1 MAKRPM
7 VDMGTAMVSHTAVGD
22 TLPVVRRI
30 VTRNKIDAY
39 RHASGDNN
47 RIHYDDEFAAA
58 TRFGG
63 VIAHGMLTLTLVSEM
78 MTKAYG
84 ADWLTSGSLRV
95 RFRGAAFPGDTLEA
109 NGVVAKAEPVET
121 GAAVTCNI
129 EVRNA
134 DNGDRIITGAASLLV
149 GAKQQGAAQ

>member
-1 MAKRPM
+1 MRSVPAAT
-7 VDMGTAMVSHTAVGD
+7 VHVEVGD
-22 TLPVVRRI
+22 ELPVVRRM
-30 VTRNKIDAY
+30 VTRDSIDAY
-39 RHASGDNN
+39 RKASGDNN

-63 VIAHGMLTLTLVSEM
+63 VITHGMLTLTLVSEM

-95 RFRGAAFPGDTLEA
+95 RFRGAAYPGDTIEA
-109 NGVVAKAEPVET
+109 NGVVAKAESGET
-121 GAAVTCNI
+121 GAAITCNI

-134 DNGDRIITGAASLLV
+134 DNGDRIITGTASLLV
-149 GAKQQGAAQ
+149 GTKGQGATR

>member
-1 MAKRPM
+1 M
-7 VDMGTAMVSHTAVGD
+7 VDTGTFASVHAAVGD
-22 TLPVVRRI
+22 ELPVIHRAISRDSI
-30 VTRNKIDAY
+30 NAY
-39 RHASGDNN
+39 RNVSGDNN

-95 RFRGAAFPGDTLEA
+95 RFRGAAYPGDTLEA
-109 NGVVAKAEPVET
+109 NGVVAKNEPGET
-121 GAAVTCNI
+121 GPTVTCNV
-129 EVRNA
+129 EVCNA
-134 DNGDRIITGAASLLV
+134 DNGDRIITGTASLLV
-149 GAKQQGAAQ
+149 GTEQQGAAR

>member
-1 MAKRPM
+1 M
-7 VDMGTAMVSHTAVGD
+7 VDAGTVRPVHAVVGD
-22 TLPVVRRI
+22 ELPAVRRAI
-30 VTRNKIDAY
+30 SLDSINAY
-39 RHASGDNN
+39 RRASGDNN
-47 RIHYDDEFAAA
+47 RIHHDDEFAAA

-95 RFRGAAFPGDTLEA
+95 RFRGAAYPGDTIEA
-109 NGVVAKAEPVET
+109 NGVVAKAESGEI
-121 GAAVTCNI
+121 GATITCNI

-134 DNGDRIITGAASLLV
+134 DNGDRIITGTASLLV
-149 GAKQQGAAQ
+149 

>member
-1 MAKRPM
+1 M
-7 VDMGTAMVSHTAVGD
+7 VDAKTITLVHATAGD
-22 TLPVVRRI
+22 ELPSVRRAMSRDGI
-30 VTRNKIDAY
+30 NAY
-39 RHASGDNN
+39 RNASGDNN

-63 VIAHGMLTLTLVSEM
+63 VIAHGMLTLALVSEM

-95 RFRGAAFPGDTLEA
+95 RFRGAAYPGDTLEA

-121 GAAVTCNI
+121 GAAITCNI

-134 DNGDRIITGAASLLV
+134 DNGNRIITGTASLLV
-149 GAKQQGAAQ
+149 